1 MKDEDIQRLIDKTF
15 NKLKN
20 TGGGKNA
27 SYIPELAKADPKLFG
42 ISFVSCMKG
51 LRRGQIHHS
60 CSHRVH
66 QQAIYIGARGGRP
79 RQQGRKQ
86 KNRSQ
91 RQLAPV
97 Q

>member
-42 ISFVSCMKG
+42 ISFVSCSLLM
-51 LRRGQIHHS
+51 I
-60 CSHRVH
+60 
-66 QQAIYIGARGGRP
+66 
-79 RQQGRKQ
+79 
-86 KNRSQ
+86 
-91 RQLAPV
+91 
-97 Q
+97 